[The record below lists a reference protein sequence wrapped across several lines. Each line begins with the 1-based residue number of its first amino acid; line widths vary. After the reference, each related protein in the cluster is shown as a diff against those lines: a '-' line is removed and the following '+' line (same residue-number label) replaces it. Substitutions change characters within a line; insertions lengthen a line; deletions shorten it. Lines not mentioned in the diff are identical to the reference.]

1 MHIKVDTKTQKARKK
16 IFLQK
21 NTEKISDHH
30 LEVNPV
36 LVKFVYKTKKL
47 KKQGHF
53 YYDKLKNDHKN
64 KSCLCFSYWFLNI
77 IGTFKTHLVSVK

>member
-1 MHIKVDTKTQKARKK
+1 MLFRTRVSNLTFVRFYTVSLFMSIGLNSNHAYKRGYRKTKKQEKK

-36 LVKFVYKTKKL
+36 LVKFVYKTKNL
-47 KKQGHF
+47 KKQVHF
-53 YYDKLKNDHKN
+53 YYD
-64 KSCLCFSYWFLNI
+64 
-77 IGTFKTHLVSVK
+77 